1 MTNLASKLLMIALT
15 VSASTCYAGVD
26 QVKDSTTCYVFKQG
40 KLVTKS
46 KCTYHANVGAASD
59 IYAINEY
66 YYTIPK
72 IGKITTI
79 DNMQDGSSDAN
90 GNVTFKYETHTIN
103 KRPSFSQSRHPK
115 DLKIIPTNYS
125 NQNRLDCSVAK
136 DRSLEICTTP
146 NYF

>member
-15 VSASTCYAGVD
+15 VSASTCYAGAD

-66 YYTIPK
+66 YTKPR
-72 IGKITTI
+72 
-79 DNMQDGSSDAN
+79 
-90 GNVTFKYETHTIN
+90 KY
-103 KRPSFSQSRHPK
+103 S
-115 DLKIIPTNYS
+115 IIAT
-125 NQNRLDCSVAK
+125 
-136 DRSLEICTTP
+136 
-146 NYF
+146 